1 MIVRLKR
8 YTHEPDL
15 LCGEAAALCTGY
27 TGDPLD
33 ALRGAMNR
41 GHESVAEHATFTF
54 HVSGVSRVLLA
65 QLTRHRLASFSVQ
78 SQRYCGA
85 NLDVVIPDSMAHPD
99 LVDDIVTARRVV
111 EDLYAKAISLGA
123 EEEDARFFTF
133 QAGKTAL
140 MFTMNARELRLF
152 FALRCCNR
160 AQWEIRQLA
169 DEMLRLVKEVAPVLF
184 KDAGPGCVR
193 GRCPEGSKYCG
204 KPRKAGDWDPKME
217 G

>member
-8 YTHEPDL
+8 YTQEPDL
-15 LCGEAAALCTGY
+15 LCGEAAALCTGF

-33 ALRGAMNR
+33 ALRGAMKS
-41 GHESVAEHATFTF
+41 GHESVAEHASFTF

-65 QLTRHRLASFSVQ
+65 QLTRHRVASFSVQ

-85 NLDVVIPDSMAHPD
+85 NLDTVVPDSMARPE
-99 LVDDIVTARRVV
+99 LVDDIITAKRVV
-111 EDLYAKAISLGA
+111 EDLHAKALSLGVP
-123 EEEDARFFTF
+123 EEDARFYTF

-152 FALRCCNR
+152 FSLRCCNR

-193 GRCPEGSKYCG
+193 GRCPERRPCG
-204 KPRKAGDWDPKME
+204 KPRKADDWEPERED
-217 G
+217 